1 MSWVHG
7 GTGTTSHKEKNTHT
21 LTTFGATAFTAEAVT
36 AHKVVAKCLFDN
48 LSLSMTGSCGINC
61 S

>member
-21 LTTFGATAFTAEAVT
+21 LTTFGATAFTAEALRHFPLDKGEWSQVGHS
-36 AHKVVAKCLFDN
+36 AIVVVSF
-48 LSLSMTGSCGINC
+48 
-61 S
+61 